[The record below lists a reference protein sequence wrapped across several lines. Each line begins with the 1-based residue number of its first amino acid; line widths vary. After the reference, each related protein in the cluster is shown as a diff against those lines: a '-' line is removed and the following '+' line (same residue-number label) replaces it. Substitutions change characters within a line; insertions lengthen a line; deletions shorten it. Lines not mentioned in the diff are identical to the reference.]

1 MELATKALILKFSH
15 IAGEKS
21 VLVFDSTNK
30 VSTNV
35 KTNSSIFESIY
46 WRKIQKKKYNF
57 ILKKPIEIIRYVFVF
72 FFMM

>member
-46 WRKIQKKKYNF
+46 RRKIQKKKYNF

-72 FFMM
+72 FS